1 MKQPLTFFFLLK
13 VGIAVGAGWEIGR
26 ALPEAI
32 AHALNKD
39 SRAHYRRTY
48 RRATADYERKQSGI
62 RVVPDQS
69 SETPTGV

>member
-1 MKQPLTFFFLLK
+1 VNKPLTFFFVLK
-13 VGIAVGAGWEIGR
+13 IGIALGAGWEIGR
-26 ALPEAI
+26 ALPEAV

-48 RRATADYERKQSGI
+48 RRSMADYERKQSGI

-69 SETPTGV
+69 NETPTGV